1 MDGTMSIISLEDY
14 KVAILGGNNQNVVE
28 IPDIPL
34 PPKPTKATSRKA
46 NDENEKKTLST
57 REVLR
62 EDSLGSDA
70 PDKTK
75 PHGSK
80 ASRTQHRSSNK
91 EKARTAGTPTSSKID
106 HAEKDSSD
114 YESSGENNPSVN
126 EERPQR
132 SRDSSIKS
140 PNPQNS
146 KPTRSVDPAVE
157 ISKIKRRKPSRAT
170 GPRSSNV
177 NGLHHG
183 NSDDEMEDWEIE
195 PGVIAGSASN
205 SDDDSEIEHG
215 ECVILAIRI
224 FQTFAYRNIDLDT
237 AYSSIHTTEAG
248 VKFSGVHFQVIR
260 VPPGSIAPSPNVPYL
275 RVCSVAAGKVQ
286 VQVGDSQFSIGAHGM
301 WRIRADEKCTLANR
315 HYSEAV
321 IHVSTINID

>member
-1 MDGTMSIISLEDY
+1 MNGTMSIISLEDY
-14 KVAILGGNNQNVVE
+14 KIAILGGNNQTVVE
-28 IPDIPL
+28 IPDTPL
-34 PPKPTKATSRKA
+34 PPKPIKATSRK
-46 NDENEKKTLST
+46 DIDKNEKALST

-62 EDSLGSDA
+62 EGSLGSPV

-75 PHGSK
+75 RSGSK
-80 ASRTQHRSSNK
+80 ASRTRHMSSNK
-91 EKARTAGTPTSSKID
+91 EKAHTAGTSTSNID

-114 YESSGENNPSVN
+114 YESSGEDNPRIN

-132 SRDSSIKS
+132 SSDSSVKS
-140 PNPQNS
+140 PNPQYS
-146 KPTRSVDPAVE
+146 KPTSSVDPAVE
-157 ISKIKRRKPSRAT
+157 VPKIKRRKPSKVT
-170 GPRSSNV
+170 GLHSSNV

-224 FQTFAYRNIDLDT
+224 FQTYAYRNIDLDT

-260 VPPGSIAPSPNVPYL
+260 VPPGSIAPSPDVPYL

-301 WRIRADEKCTLANR
+301 WRIRADEKCTLTNR
-315 HYSEAV
+315 YYSEAV

>member
-28 IPDIPL
+28 IPDTPL
-34 PPKPTKATSRKA
+34 LPKPTKATSRKE
-46 NDENEKKTLST
+46 NDKSEKKTLST

-62 EDSLGSDA
+62 EDSLGSDV
-70 PDKTK
+70 PDRTK
-75 PHGSK
+75 PPGSK
-80 ASRTQHRSSNK
+80 ASRTRHRSSSK
-91 EKARTAGTPTSSKID
+91 EKAHTAGTPTSSKID
-106 HAEKDSSD
+106 YAEKDSSD
-114 YESSGENNPSVN
+114 YESSGEDNTRIN

-132 SRDSSIKS
+132 STDSSIIS
-140 PNPQNS
+140 PNPPNS
-146 KPTRSVDPAVE
+146 KPTSSVDPAVE
-157 ISKIKRRKPSRAT
+157 VPKFKRRKPNSTT

-224 FQTFAYRNIDLDT
+224 
-237 AYSSIHTTEAG
+237 S
-248 VKFSGVHFQVIR
+248 
-260 VPPGSIAPSPNVPYL
+260 
-275 RVCSVAAGKVQ
+275 
-286 VQVGDSQFSIGAHGM
+286 
-301 WRIRADEKCTLANR
+301 
-315 HYSEAV
+315 
-321 IHVSTINID
+321 

>member
-28 IPDIPL
+28 IPDTPL

-57 REVLR
+57 HEVLR
-62 EDSLGSDA
+62 GGSDV

-75 PHGSK
+75 PRGSK
-80 ASRTQHRSSNK
+80 ASRTRHRPSNK
-91 EKARTAGTPTSSKID
+91 EKAHTAGTPNFSKID
-106 HAEKDSSD
+106 YAEKDSSD
-114 YESSGENNPSVN
+114 YESSGEDNPRLN

-140 PNPQNS
+140 SNPQNS
-146 KPTRSVDPAVE
+146 KPTSSVDPAVE
-157 ISKIKRRKPSRAT
+157 VPKIKRRKPSRAT

-177 NGLHHG
+177 NGLHE

-195 PGVIAGSASN
+195 PGAIAGSASN
-205 SDDDSEIEHG
+205 SDDDSEIGHG

-224 FQTFAYRNIDLDT
+224 FQTSAYRNIDLDT
-237 AYSSIHTTEAG
+237 AYSSIHTTEVG

-260 VPPGSIAPSPNVPYL
+260 VPPGSIAPSPDVPYL

-301 WRIRADEKCTLANR
+301 WRIRADEKCILANR